1 MSTKLYIIRH
11 GETYKNDLK
20 NRRNSSIINIDGSNK
35 VDKIDK
41 VDKVDKNKSD
51 LSSLLIVDKNC
62 KLNQT
67 GKIQS
72 NIVGDYLSDAKIVIS
87 AVYSSPLLRAV
98 ETADIITK
106 HLGNC
111 TSDIE
116 VEFIVDDRLFSGKKD
131 KVISKE
137 HLTHDILEL
146 LNEIVVQYE
155 GKNILIVTH
164 NHIIYI
170 IGNIINETDGQMNQN
185 SKAENCSISCVDL
198 IHKYDENMESNK
210 IDAMKIL
217 YWCKKIKVSYELI

>member
-20 NRRNSSIINIDGSNK
+20 NRRNSTVINIDGSNK
-35 VDKIDK
+35 IDK
-41 VDKVDKNKSD
+41 ADKADKNKSD
-51 LSSLLIVDKNC
+51 LGSSLIVDKNC

-72 NIVGDYLSDAKIVIS
+72 NIVGDYLNDAKIIIS

-111 TSDIE
+111 SSDME

-131 KVISKE
+131 KVVSKE
-137 HLTHDILEL
+137 HLTYDILEL
-146 LNEIVVQYE
+146 LNEIVELYE

-164 NHIIYI
+164 NHIIDI
-170 IGNIINETDGQMNQN
+170 IGNIINDTYNQANQN
-185 SKAENCSISCVDL
+185 IKAENCSISCIEL
-198 IHKYDENMESNK
+198 IHKYDEENEINK
-210 IDAMKIL
+210 IDTMKIL
-217 YWCKKIKVSYELI
+217 SWCKKIKVSYELV